1 MKTFPLEEIALTLAV
16 FFAVLALGVVLI
28 PYLPMGYTESSLLYL
43 SAVIAASACWI
54 GRKR

>member
-1 MKTFPLEEIALTLAV
+1 MKKFPLEEIALALAV
-16 FFAVLALGVVLI
+16 FLVVLALGAVLI
-28 PYLPMGYTESSLLYL
+28 PALPLGYTESSLLYL

>member
-1 MKTFPLEEIALTLAV
+1 MKKSPLEEIALALAV
-16 FFAVLALGVVLI
+16 FLVVLALGAVLI
-28 PYLPMGYTESSLLYL
+28 PHFPLGYTESALLYL

>member
-54 GRKR
+54 GRKH

>member
-28 PYLPMGYTESSLLYL
+28 PSLPMGYTESSLLYL

-54 GRKR
+54 GRKH

>member
-1 MKTFPLEEIALTLAV
+1 MKKFPLAEVALALAV
-16 FFAVLALGVVLI
+16 FFVVLALGAVLI
-28 PYLPMGYTESSLLYL
+28 PHLPLGYTESALLYL